1 MAKIEKE
8 TIDSIIKN
16 GYLLGSLSRERV
28 WDEIKKSYSQSK
40 DFNEYLKYLLDF
52 NLMLYIFPGS
62 DINTDLVDS
71 KDFVVVI
78 ANLFKNESTTGL
90 ERKLVQDYKIESET
104 ATKVTF
110 LISLLSFKIEEV
122 FDIYKKRVQCGIKDN
137 SILEW
142 IKVLGLDNDYLVKF
156 IDYKPTTSA
165 EELMSKGFK
174 GKELGDEIKRIEVK
188 KFMNYED

>member
-110 LISLLSFKIEEV
+110 LISLLSFKIEDV
-122 FDIYKKRVQCGIKDN
+122 FDIYKKRVQCGIKDT

-142 IKVLGLDNDYLVKF
+142 IKVLGLDNDYLIKF

-174 GKELGDEIKRIEVK
+174 GKELGEEIKRIEVK

>member
-16 GYLLGSLSRERV
+16 GHLLGSLSRERV

-52 NLMLYIFPGS
+52 NLMWYIFPGS

-104 ATKVTF
+104 ATKVVF
-110 LISLLSFKIEEV
+110 LISLLSFKVEDV
-122 FDIYKKRVQCGIKDN
+122 FDIYKKKQQCAISN
-137 SILEW
+137 ETILEW
-142 IKVLGLDNDYLVKF
+142 IKVQEINSNELIKF
-156 IDYKPTTSA
+156 VEYKPSISSQ
-165 EELMSKGFK
+165 ELMSQGFK
-174 GKELGDEIKRIEVK
+174 GRDLGTKIKELEIE
-188 KFMNYED
+188 KFNSML